1 MLVEGSP
8 SWGRLDGGS
17 VVLDSGERLDEATAH
32 FLAPVEPTKII
43 ATHLTYRSRVEEYAA
58 RTPPEPSYF
67 MKPPTTLN
75 GHRGQ
80 LRRPRGARFLNY
92 EGEVAVVIGRAMHGV
107 PEADVLGYVA
117 GYACANDVGL
127 HDFRH
132 ADRGSMLRVKG
143 QDGFCP
149 IGPELVPADQFDPTA
164 FEIRTYLNGEVA
176 QQGSAADLI
185 WPISYLLADLCRLIT
200 LEPGDVVLS
209 GTPAHSRPMEP
220 GDVVEVEVT
229 GLGRLSNTVVDWD
242 VDLSGPGD
250 QLQVSANTL
259 HVALAMPEDEAERA
273 VQEGVTRIMIEIRRI
288 DHVALRVAN
297 LDEAEHRWAIQFGL
311 TEVERVGHHAFLRC
325 AYEPYSLELVG
336 AGAPGHDH
344 TGWELR
350 RSCTLDHAAAQLD
363 HHGVAYE
370 HHDGALHFADPDGYG
385 IELMPFR
392 EEDDRRPPVARST
405 ETLPGLHPRKLGH
418 VNVLTTDLDR
428 ATSFYTDVL
437 GMRISDR
444 LLGAGNWLSI
454 NSDHHSMA
462 LVQHD
467 FAHFH
472 HLAFEYVD
480 WGELRVLFDHLGQHG
495 RWLVWGPLRHA
506 LAQNLCGYVRIP
518 EEQLIVECYCDMEQ
532 LEPDHQPR
540 DWDDTPHSS
549 NVWGILPPRSYFRFD
564 EEAVRYE
571 RDGLLAKGEQLPPL
585 THQEA

>member
-17 VVLDSGERLDEATAH
+17 VVLDSGRRLEQATAH

-75 GHRGQ
+75 GHRGE

-107 PEADVLGYVA
+107 PEADALSHVA

-149 IGPELVPADQFDPTA
+149 IGPELVPADQFDPSD
-164 FEIRTYLNGEVA
+164 FEIRTTLNGEVA

-185 WPISYLLADLCRLIT
+185 WPISYLLADLCRVIT
-200 LEPGDVVLS
+200 LVPGDVVLS

-273 VQEGVTRIMIEIRRI
+273 VQEGVTR
-288 DHVALRVAN
+288 
-297 LDEAEHRWAIQFGL
+297 
-311 TEVERVGHHAFLRC
+311 
-325 AYEPYSLELVG
+325 S
-336 AGAPGHDH
+336 
-344 TGWELR
+344 
-350 RSCTLDHAAAQLD
+350 
-363 HHGVAYE
+363 
-370 HHDGALHFADPDGYG
+370 
-385 IELMPFR
+385 
-392 EEDDRRPPVARST
+392 
-405 ETLPGLHPRKLGH
+405 
-418 VNVLTTDLDR
+418 
-428 ATSFYTDVL
+428 
-437 GMRISDR
+437 
-444 LLGAGNWLSI
+444 
-454 NSDHHSMA
+454 
-462 LVQHD
+462 
-467 FAHFH
+467 
-472 HLAFEYVD
+472 
-480 WGELRVLFDHLGQHG
+480 
-495 RWLVWGPLRHA
+495 
-506 LAQNLCGYVRIP
+506 
-518 EEQLIVECYCDMEQ
+518 
-532 LEPDHQPR
+532 
-540 DWDDTPHSS
+540 
-549 NVWGILPPRSYFRFD
+549 
-564 EEAVRYE
+564 
-571 RDGLLAKGEQLPPL
+571 
-585 THQEA
+585 